1 MSDDRTRNAED
12 LRIKLHRMTRTE
24 LERFAASAQLA
35 LEEYRHE
42 YQRTEAEL
50 VRLHGQFAR
59 ATWDATNPDTVR
71 TYHVHMTV
79 GYHKDAGTEHE
90 PVPALDGLRDVVRVS
105 VPGTQRWHSHGGTV
119 TVPPGTSA
127 ADVYRQ
133 RFLSICDD
141 LNLSETERSTVTVIS
156 WNLIRNEL

>member
-50 VRLHGQFAR
+50 VRLQGQFTR
-59 ATWDATNPDTVR
+59 ATWNATNPDAVR
-71 TYHVHMTV
+71 TYHFHMTIAF
-79 GYHKDAGTEHE
+79 HKDAETAHE
-90 PVPALDGLRDVVRVS
+90 PVPVPDMHGDVVHIV
-105 VPGTQRWHSHGGTV
+105 VPGTERRYFHAGTR
-119 TVPPGTSA
+119 TMPPGTSA

-133 RFLSICDD
+133 TFHKICND
-141 LNLSETERSTVTVIS
+141 LNLSETERSTVTVLS
-156 WNLIRNEL
+156 WNLIRDEL